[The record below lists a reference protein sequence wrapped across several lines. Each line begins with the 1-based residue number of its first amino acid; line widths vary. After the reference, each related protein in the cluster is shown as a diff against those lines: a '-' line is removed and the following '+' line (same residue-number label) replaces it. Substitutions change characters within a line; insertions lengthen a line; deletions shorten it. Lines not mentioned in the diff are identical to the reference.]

1 MVPSVARVRGHSLD
15 APEVWTLEIEA
26 SGASIAPGTPGQFN
40 MLTAFGIGEIPVS
53 LSGDPADTGRLIHT
67 VRAVGAVSSALAALA
82 EDAPLGVRGP
92 FGRGW
97 PLDEALGRDL
107 LLVAGGLG
115 LAPMRPVIYRILA
128 ERARYGR
135 ISLLYGTRTPG
146 DVLFRHQLESWR
158 RDGHLDIDVT
168 VDHASAG
175 WHGYVGVVTSLI
187 ERRRL
192 ERARTLAFV
201 CGPEVM
207 MRFAAAALGAAGIA
221 ESSIYLSMERNM
233 KCAVGLCGHCQLG
246 GALICRDGPVLPYAR
261 LRPLLCI
268 REL

>member
-1 MVPSVARVRGHSLD
+1 MRGHRLD

-26 SGASIAPGTPGQFN
+26 SGTSIAPGTAGQFN
-40 MLTAFGIGEIPVS
+40 MLTAFGIGEIPIS

-67 VRAVGAVSSALAALA
+67 VRAVGAVSIALAALP
-82 EDAPLGVRGP
+82 DGAPIGVRGP
-92 FGRGW
+92 FGLGW
-97 PLDEALGRDL
+97 PMDEALGRDL

-135 ISLLYGTRTPG
+135 IALLYGARTPQ
-146 DVLFRHQLESWR
+146 DILFRRQLESWR
-158 RDGHLDIDVT
+158 REGHLEIDVT

-175 WHGYVGVVTSLI
+175 WHGRVGVVTSLI

-192 ERARTLAFV
+192 ERTRALAFV

-221 ESSIYLSMERNM
+221 ESSIYLSLERNM
-233 KCAVGLCGHCQLG
+233 QCAVGLCGHCQLG

-261 LRPLLCI
+261 LRPLLGI